1 MLRYGWVEKGVTNL
15 GGKVKQGQG
24 KRGREV

>member
-1 MLRYGWVEKGVTNL
+1 MSSYGWAEKGVKNL
-15 GGKVKQGQG
+15 GGKVKQGEG